1 MSARRLPALA
11 LAFVLLATL
20 APLALAQPGRPGQPF
35 QPRQPA
41 PVGPIGPNRPSSGSD
56 ADAAAGCAA
65 CGVFGVFGIVM
76 LVLIVGSTVVWVL
89 VAIWAAR
96 DASARGMDNSALWV
110 VLILFTGLI
119 GLIIYLV
126 TRPQGE
132 LVLCQEC
139 GSKRL
144 RESRRCPHCRA
155 A

>member
-1 MSARRLPALA
+1 MSARRIPVLA
-11 LAFVLLATL
+11 LAIMLLVSL

-35 QPRQPA
+35 QPRQPG
-41 PVGPIGPNRPSSGSD
+41 PVGPFGPNRPSSQGD
-56 ADAAAGCAA
+56 AEAAAGCAGCA
-65 CGVFGVFGIVM
+65 AFGVFGVFM
-76 LVLIVGSTVVWVL
+76 LVLVVGSTVVWIL

-132 LVLCQEC
+132 LVLCEEC

>member
-1 MSARRLPALA
+1 MSARRIPALA
-11 LAFVLLATL
+11 LAFVLLVTL
-20 APLALAQPGRPGQPF
+20 SPLALAQPGRPGQPF
-35 QPRQPA
+35 QPRQPG
-41 PVGPIGPNRPSSGSD
+41 PVGPFGPNRPSSSPNSD
-56 ADAAAGCAA
+56 AAGCAA

-76 LVLIVGSTVVWVL
+76 LILIVGSTVVWVL

-126 TRPQGE
+126 SRPQGE
-132 LVLCQEC
+132 LVLCEEC
-139 GSKRL
+139 GNKRL

>member
-1 MSARRLPALA
+1 MSARRLPILV
-11 LAFVLLATL
+11 LTFVLLATL

-35 QPRQPA
+35 QPRQPG
-41 PVGPIGPNRPSSGSD
+41 PGGPIGPSRPSSSPNTD
-56 ADAAAGCAA
+56 AAGCAA
-65 CGVFGVFGIVM
+65 CGVAGVFG
-76 LVLIVGSTVVWVL
+76 VLMIIIAVASTVVWVL
-89 VAIWAAR
+89 VAIWAAK
-96 DASARGMDNSALWV
+96 DAKARGMDNSALWV

-126 TRPQGE
+126 TRPSGE
-132 LVLCQEC
+132 LVLCEEC